1 MKLTHLSDDALLH
14 GLGTLCM
21 QSRQMLVGVL
31 RHLVEIERRGLFAR
45 VSCSSMFVFC
55 TTRLGMSEGEA
66 DRRIVA
72 ARLSV
77 RFPWLLERIAKGE
90 VHLSGLRILAQC
102 QDDQDFEAL
111 VLEACGK
118 SKLEMRM
125 MVARRRPRPDAPCTF
140 VPVPAVTAPSTLDP
154 SALPFA
160 GVALAGEEP
169 ARAKMAP
176 LSEGRLA
183 MTLTIA
189 AELREKLDRATAL
202 MSHRNPSRKTENVL
216 DAALDLLLAK
226 LEKERL
232 GKADRPR
239 SSAPGPTKGTISRA
253 MRRAVFER
261 DGERCT
267 WVDAEGRRCACTE
280 MLEID
285 HVHPA
290 ALGGAAELGGLRVL
304 CRVHNR
310 LYAEQCFGKE
320 HVAKQIHL
328 RQHKCGGAEAEPVR
342 GAASRCAATAA
353 PVTVATEHLRG
364 STCGAPEE
372 SAIPREAV
380 EQAMRGLL
388 NMGFAKKNVDRAL
401 VAILSRHPGETAR
414 VPVGDLLREGIAA
427 LSR

>member
-1 MKLTHLSDDALLH
+1 MKLTHLSDDALLQ

-31 RHLVEIERRGLFAR
+31 RHLVEIERRGLFAK

-77 RFPWLLERIAKGE
+77 RFPWLLERIEKGD

-102 QDDQDFEAL
+102 QDDEDFEAL

-125 MVARRRPRPDAPCTF
+125 LVARRRPRPDVPCTF
-140 VPVPAVTAPSTLDP
+140 VPVPAITAPSTMVP
-154 SALPFA
+154 SSLPFA
-160 GVALAGEEP
+160 GVAPLSMNGEEP
-169 ARAKMAP
+169 ARAKMTP

-232 GKADRPR
+232 GKASP
-239 SSAPGPTKGTISRA
+239 
-253 MRRAVFER
+253 
-261 DGERCT
+261 
-267 WVDAEGRRCACTE
+267 
-280 MLEID
+280 
-285 HVHPA
+285 
-290 ALGGAAELGGLRVL
+290 
-304 CRVHNR
+304 
-310 LYAEQCFGKE
+310 
-320 HVAKQIHL
+320 
-328 RQHKCGGAEAEPVR
+328 
-342 GAASRCAATAA
+342 
-353 PVTVATEHLRG
+353 
-364 STCGAPEE
+364 
-372 SAIPREAV
+372 
-380 EQAMRGLL
+380 
-388 NMGFAKKNVDRAL
+388 
-401 VAILSRHPGETAR
+401 
-414 VPVGDLLREGIAA
+414 
-427 LSR
+427 

>member
-1 MKLTHLSDDALLH
+1 MKLTHLSDAALLQ

-77 RFPWLLERIAKGE
+77 RFPWLLERIEKGE
-90 VHLSGLRILAQC
+90 VHLSGLRILVQC
-102 QDDQDFEAL
+102 QDDEDFEAL

-125 MVARRRPRPDAPCTF
+125 IVARRRPRPDVPCTF
-140 VPVPAVTAPSTLDP
+140 VPVPAVTAPSTMGP
-154 SALPFA
+154 SSLPFG
-160 GVALAGEEP
+160 GVAPAGEEP
-169 ARAKMAP
+169 ARAKMDP

-183 MTLTIA
+183 MTLTISA
-189 AELREKLDRATAL
+189 KLRGKLDRATAL

-232 GKADRPR
+232 GKASLSR
-239 SSAPGPTKGTISRA
+239 SSAAGATTKGTISRA

-290 ALGGAAELGGLRVL
+290 ALGGTAELAGLRVL
-304 CRVHNR
+304 CAVHNR
-310 LYAEQCFGKE
+310 LHAEQCFGKE

-328 RQHKCGGAEAEPVR
+328 RQHKCGRAEAEPVR
-342 GAASRCAATAA
+342 YAA
-353 PVTVATEHLRG
+353 TVATEHLRRN
-364 STCGAPEE
+364 TCGAPEE
-372 SAIPREAV
+372 SALPREAV
-380 EQAMRGLL
+380 EQAMRGLVS
-388 NMGFAKKNVDRAL
+388 MGFAKKDVDRAL
-401 VAILSRHPGETAR
+401 VAILSRHAGETAR

-427 LSR
+427 LTT

>member
-1 MKLTHLSDDALLH
+1 
-14 GLGTLCM
+14 M
-21 QSRQMLVGVL
+21 QSRQVLVGVL

-77 RFPWLLERIAKGE
+77 RFPWLLERIEKGGI
-90 VHLSGLRILAQC
+90 HLSGLRILAQC
-102 QDDQDFEAL
+102 QDDEDFEAL
-111 VLEACGK
+111 VAEACGK

-125 MVARRRPRPDAPCTF
+125 LVARRRPRPEVPCTF
-140 VPVPAVTAPSTLDP
+140 VPVPAVTAPPSTMDP
-154 SALPFA
+154 SSLPFA
-160 GVALAGEEP
+160 GVAPAGDEP
-169 ARAKMAP
+169 ARAKMDP
-176 LSEGRLA
+176 LSEGRVA
-183 MTLTIA
+183 MTLTISS
-189 AELREKLDRATAL
+189 ELRAKLDRVTGL

-232 GKADRPR
+232 GKAERPR
-239 SSAPGPTKGTISRA
+239 SSAPGATNGTISRA

-267 WVDAEGRRCACTE
+267 WMDAEGRRCACTE

-290 ALGGAAELGGLRVL
+290 ALGGTAELAGLRVL
-304 CRVHNR
+304 CAVHNR

-328 RQHKCGGAEAEPVR
+328 RQHKYGRAEAPIRDAV
-342 GAASRCAATAA
+342 A
-353 PVTVATEHLRG
+353 TVAAEPPRRN
-364 STCGAPEE
+364 TCGERE
-372 SAIPREAV
+372 QSAIPREAA
-380 EQAMRGLL
+380 EQALRGLVKL
-388 NMGFAKKNVDRAL
+388 GFAKRDVDLAL
-401 VAILSRHPGETAR
+401 GAILVRHAGETAAM
-414 VPVGDLLREGIAA
+414 PVGDLLREGIAA
-427 LSR
+427 LTT